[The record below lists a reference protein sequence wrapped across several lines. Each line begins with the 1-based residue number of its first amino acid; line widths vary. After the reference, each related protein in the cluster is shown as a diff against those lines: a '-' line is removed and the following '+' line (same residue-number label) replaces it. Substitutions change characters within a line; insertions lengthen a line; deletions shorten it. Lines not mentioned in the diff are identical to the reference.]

1 MARSNCVSDLSFS
14 DLEGLRSQ
22 TKETDEI
29 ASIEKCG
36 DGASPRVI
44 TLFLQFPSFDFSFVQ
59 GCAES
64 GHHLPG
70 ASEADPGCDPVAPSP
85 GYPNARPGRA
95 GLTAEGDGE
104 SDCCCRHAGV
114 CRRTM

>member
-44 TLFLQFPSFDFSFVQ
+44 TLFLQFPFFDFCLYRDVLSLGITSLEHQKLILAAIQSLRAQVIQMHGRGVQ
-59 GCAES
+59 
-64 GHHLPG
+64 
-70 ASEADPGCDPVAPSP
+70 V
-85 GYPNARPGRA
+85 
-95 GLTAEGDGE
+95 
-104 SDCCCRHAGV
+104 
-114 CRRTM
+114 